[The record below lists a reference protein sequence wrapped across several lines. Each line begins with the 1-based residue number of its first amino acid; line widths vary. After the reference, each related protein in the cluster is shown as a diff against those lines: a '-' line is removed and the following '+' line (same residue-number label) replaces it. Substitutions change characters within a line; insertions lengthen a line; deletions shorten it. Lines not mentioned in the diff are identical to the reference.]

1 MWIWAIRICLFFQS
15 KSSTLKFFNLIDF
28 DIMMVFCNEW
38 LYAFKYFTEHWKQVK
53 TKKSKIWAIRIFILI
68 FQSKFSLLKF
78 LNVINFLN
86 LIFVDVS
93 GGAVQGDQEE
103 WECSVCEGGRVPA
116 HQTRQVSALPRQP
129 PALSGDPGLA
139 LIGGHTRDS
148 GPVLPQPLRCARASL
163 KWQRSQTLAE
173 SIPRKCW
180 KLKVNNLLKL

>member
-1 MWIWAIRICLFFQS
+1 M
-15 KSSTLKFFNLIDF
+15 
-28 DIMMVFCNEW
+28 
-38 LYAFKYFTEHWKQVK
+38 
-53 TKKSKIWAIRIFILI
+53 I

-163 KWQRSQTLAE
+163 K
-173 SIPRKCW
+173 
-180 KLKVNNLLKL
+180 